1 MSQQGRSLPVG
12 AAAAE
17 ARREADG
24 GAARGVDAAGA
35 GVEAHRAA
43 DEPAPA
49 LDADLDGEA
58 ARDKPHR
65 AEHPAGGGGPEKAV
79 GALFGHR
86 LIVVRNPYRVNQN
99 RARNPDHALPKPE
112 HVFTVDVMDTPALP
126 SPPMS
131 RSGPQRRRVSG
142 LHLRAAREA
151 KGYSREFMAQLLDT
165 RLATISERENARDVS
180 WDTWLG
186 WAMALG
192 LTFDEAQAAPAVR
205 DRE

>member
-1 MSQQGRSLPVG
+1 
-12 AAAAE
+12 
-17 ARREADG
+17 
-24 GAARGVDAAGA
+24 
-35 GVEAHRAA
+35 
-43 DEPAPA
+43 
-49 LDADLDGEA
+49 
-58 ARDKPHR
+58 
-65 AEHPAGGGGPEKAV
+65 
-79 GALFGHR
+79 
-86 LIVVRNPYRVNQN
+86 
-99 RARNPDHALPKPE
+99 
-112 HVFTVDVMDTPALP
+112 
-126 SPPMS
+126 MS